1 MYAGSMCGKKVEV
14 RTSAGESANCILH
27 SDQNPQL
34 PRIQTRRILCPLLL
48 DPIVST
54 SSHVGD
60 IQIHANHHH
69 VQAGRN
75 THALHDDVLLCPA
88 AMEGTECAR
97 QMDIVGNYPLPIATV
112 HAQTQLQTTVVHHQV
127 QQ

>member
-1 MYAGSMCGKKVEV
+1 MCGKKVEV

-48 DPIVST
+48 DPIVPT
-54 SSHVGD
+54 SSPTAD

-69 VQAGRN
+69 VQTGGN
-75 THALHDDVLLCPA
+75 THALHDDVLLCPPA
-88 AMEGTECAR
+88 AEGTERAR
-97 QMDIVGNYPLPIATV
+97 QMGIMDNYPLLIAAV
-112 HAQTQLQTTVVHHQV
+112 HAQT
-127 QQ
+127 